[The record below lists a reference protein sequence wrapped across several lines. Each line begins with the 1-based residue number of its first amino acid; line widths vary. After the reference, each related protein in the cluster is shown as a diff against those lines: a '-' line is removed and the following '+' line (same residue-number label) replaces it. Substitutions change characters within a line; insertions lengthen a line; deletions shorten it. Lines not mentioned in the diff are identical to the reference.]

1 MEEKMTDNSAVVQPG
16 SKLDAF
22 LKLALVGKAEK
33 TVQSY
38 TVQLRKFKNY
48 LEDSGTSLEEPLTRM
63 DVQQYLTT
71 LSRQG
76 YKASSVHLAFNTIRA
91 FARWT
96 QQVSA
101 VQNIRVVK
109 PISVLQWTPQ
119 SLERKVRNR
128 LLRRVE
134 QSGSLR
140 NIAMITLLLYGG
152 LRVGELVALNVRD
165 VELKRGGLVY
175 VHAGKGNRDRIVPTT
190 AEVRTR
196 VQEYLASRAP
206 FSVDEPLFLSHRKRR
221 ISIRAVEFM
230 VKTLDPDLHPHQ
242 FRHTFV
248 RGLLDQGVD
257 LVTVAKLAGHQD
269 LNTTR
274 AYATPTLK
282 NMADA
287 MERLYTD

>member
-1 MEEKMTDNSAVVQPG
+1 MCGEF
-16 SKLDAF
+16 DAH
-22 LKLALVGKAEK
+22 LK

-38 TVQLRKFKNY
+38 RLQLRKFKNY
-48 LEDSGTSLEEPLTRM
+48 LEGSGTSLEEPLTRI
-63 DVQQYLTT
+63 DVQQYITT
-71 LSRQG
+71 LSHQG
-76 YKASSVHLAFNTIRA
+76 YKASSIHLAFNTIRA

-96 QQVSA
+96 RQASA
-101 VQNIRVVK
+101 VQNIRIVK
-109 PISVLQWTPQ
+109 PISALQWTPQ
-119 SLERKVRNR
+119 SLERKERNL

-140 NIAMITLLLYGG
+140 NIAIIVLLLYCG
-152 LRVGELVALNVRD
+152 LRVGELVALQVRD

-196 VQEYLASRAP
+196 VQEYLASREP
-206 FSVDEPLFLSHRKRR
+206 FIAEEPLFLSNRGKR
-221 ISIRAVEFM
+221 ISIRAIEFM

-242 FRHTFV
+242 LRHTFV

-287 MERLYTD
+287 PEGQRHSGCQS